1 MKHFLQSVASTM
13 LLCFIATV
21 QAAPSISNGG
31 FETGD
36 FTGWVLTG
44 DTSVNLVASDLP
56 YEGNYGAVLGQSG
69 SAATLSQTLNTET
82 GHRYALTFWLA
93 NLGASVNNAATV
105 SSVEVLADQ
114 HSIWLFQD
122 KTASA
127 YTAYSV
133 QFTATNSSTLLEFQ
147 LRHDESFWLF
157 DNVSIR
163 EIVPT
168 VPEPASWLMLGTGL
182 GLLAFQRN
190 RR

>member
-1 MKHFLQSVASTM
+1 MKLFLQYVASAV
-13 LLCFIATV
+13 LLCCIATA

-44 DTSVNLVASDLP
+44 DTSVNLVASDMP
-56 YEGNYGAVLGQSG
+56 YEGNYGAILGQNG
-69 SAATLSQTLNTET
+69 SAAALSQTLNTET
-82 GHRYALTFWLA
+82 GHSYQLTFWLA
-93 NLGASVNNAATV
+93 NLGASVNNAATI
-105 SSVEVLADQ
+105 SSVEVLTDQ

-122 KTASA
+122 KTASG

-133 QFTATNSSTLLEFQ
+133 QFTATQNSTLLEFQ

-157 DNVSIR
+157 DNVSIS

-168 VPEPASWLMLGTGL
+168 VPEPASWLMLGAGL
-182 GLLAFQRN
+182 GLLAYQRQ